1 MPIPTIQV
9 WVWLVALKRSQTL
22 WNGEKSQLLLSFISP
37 QKENTS
43 SIVSRWIKETL
54 KLSGV
59 TKSVNFS
66 RNSTWSASTSKAE
79 FTGPS
84 VLHIL
89 KRGSWSS
96 LHGKAFTRRI
106 LLLMKT
112 CFKLK
117 FLSQVKRVVLNR
129 EWRTVTMYDH
139 VTRLKELNVSLM
151 DILRSKI

>member
-1 MPIPTIQV
+1 M
-9 WVWLVALKRSQTL
+9 
-22 WNGEKSQLLLSFISP
+22 EKNLSYSSASFLH
-37 QKENTS
+37 QKNAT
-43 SIVSRWIKETL
+43 SIVSRWIKKTL

-59 TKSVNFS
+59 TILVYFS
-66 RNSTWSASTSKAE
+66 RHSTWSASTLKEE

-106 LLLMKT
+106 LLLMKI
-112 CFKLK
+112 CFKLT
-117 FLSQVKRVVLNR
+117 FLSQVKKPVLNR
-129 EWRTVTMYDH
+129 GWRTVIMYDH
-139 VTRLKELNVSLM
+139 VTGLKELSVSLM

>member
-1 MPIPTIQV
+1 MEKN
-9 WVWLVALKRSQTL
+9 LSYSSALFLHK
-22 WNGEKSQLLLSFISP
+22 K
-37 QKENTS
+37 KNTS

-54 KLSGV
+54 KFSGV
-59 TKSVNFS
+59 TESVNFS

-106 LLLMKT
+106 LLLMKI
-112 CFKLK
+112 CFKLT
-117 FLSQVKRVVLNR
+117 FLSQVKKPVLNR
-129 EWRTVTMYDH
+129 GWRTVIMYDH
-139 VTRLKELNVSLM
+139 VTGLKELSVSLM

>member
-1 MPIPTIQV
+1 M
-9 WVWLVALKRSQTL
+9 
-22 WNGEKSQLLLSFISP
+22 EKNLSYSSASFLH
-37 QKENTS
+37 QKNAT

-59 TKSVNFS
+59 TILVYFS
-66 RNSTWSASTSKAE
+66 RHSTWSASTLKEE

-106 LLLMKT
+106 LLLMKI
-112 CFKLK
+112 CFKLT
-117 FLSQVKRVVLNR
+117 FLSQVKKPVLNR
-129 EWRTVTMYDH
+129 GWRTVIMYDH
-139 VTRLKELNVSLM
+139 VTGLKELSVSLM